1 MFLFKICE
9 KMFASGVSCSNF
21 LKLMCIEHK
30 LVFFFSYVFPSL
42 SVVLFALDVNYRVT
56 HKANYG
62 QNGHVVVC
70 YLVVIKSSS
79 FVSIF
84 VS

>member
-1 MFLFKICE
+1 VFLFKICE

-42 SVVLFALDVNYRVT
+42 SVVLFALDVNLY
-56 HKANYG
+56 
-62 QNGHVVVC
+62 
-70 YLVVIKSSS
+70 SSS
-79 FVSIF
+79 RMCFLVYLLFCLHLMLTCILLLVCVS
-84 VS
+84 